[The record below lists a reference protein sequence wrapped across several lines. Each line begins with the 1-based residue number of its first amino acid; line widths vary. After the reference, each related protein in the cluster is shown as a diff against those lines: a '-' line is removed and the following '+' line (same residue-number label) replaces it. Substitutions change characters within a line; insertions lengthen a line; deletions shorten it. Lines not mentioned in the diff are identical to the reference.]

1 MTSAPTTIQEALGIL
16 LVPLNPET
24 ELDVYRGLQATLEAK
39 AKAEA
44 KGITHL
50 QREIDDEQERIR
62 SLEHELDTLL
72 RVSVAEQ
79 TKINEY
85 ISISSLGIP
94 DVSIDTGD
102 LLLPSLNKVSK
113 FLESVKAQLT
123 REISELEA
131 EESALTSVI
140 AEKQEQLELI
150 KRETNEINQTHD
162 PLHDNAILRMNF
174 YNTLGVKVENLHGK
188 DKILTY
194 NGHSASILDVE
205 DNQTAYD
212 ISNQIW
218 ERL

>member
-50 QREIDDEQERIR
+50 RREIDDEQEQIR

>member
-50 QREIDDEQERIR
+50 QREIDDEQEQIR

-85 ISISSLGIP
+85 ISISSLRIP

-140 AEKQEQLELI
+140 SKKQEQLELI

-174 YNTLGVKVENLHGK
+174 YNTLGIKVENLHGK